1 MYIETSQCIFR
12 DTRARAWRGQYD
24 LTRMVRTVR
33 LEGCPILQGLHRR
46 ASSPQDKHPRL
57 QQPARPIRLWSSLL
71 ILVYRLIFITILC
84 ANTANHMR
92 NVASLYQVYHL
103 SGSSVQLGL
112 AGFFQA
118 FPFIIFGLFGGV
130 LADTLNRKKL
140 IAITHTL
147 NILPGV
153 ALGILTLSGAIQV
166 WHVNVLNLL
175 ASSLQVLGGP
185 SRQAIIPGLV
195 PQSHLLNAV
204 TMAVLMMQGTQLTAP
219 VIAGFLIDFLGV
231 QASYFTDAGLLL
243 PSVIAALFIR
253 ASGQPQG
260 ERRQISWRSLIEGFE
275 FLWHTRIILSLFLLD
290 FFAVLFGFFRPILP
304 IFADVVFK
312 VGARGLGMLYA
323 APAIGAL
330 IGSTVVLTAGN
341 IERKGAM
348 SIIATLMFA
357 LSLGFLGMAR
367 WFWIGLLALAVLGIS
382 DAISVAIRRTVVQIL
397 APDDMRGRATSFL
410 TVFAQTTNGLGAVI
424 AGAGAALLGAPNAA
438 LVGCLLCTLTVI
450 GTCWAIPQLWNYR
463 SD

>member
-1 MYIETSQCIFR
+1 
-12 DTRARAWRGQYD
+12 
-24 LTRMVRTVR
+24 
-33 LEGCPILQGLHRR
+33 
-46 ASSPQDKHPRL
+46 
-57 QQPARPIRLWSSLL
+57 
-71 ILVYRLIFITILC
+71 
-84 ANTANHMR
+84 MR

-140 IAITHTL
+140 IAITHAL

-243 PSVIAALFIR
+243 PSVIAALLIR

-367 WFWIGLLALAVLGIS
+367 WFWIGLLALAGLGIS

>member
-1 MYIETSQCIFR
+1 LIR
-12 DTRARAWRGQYD
+12 D
-24 LTRMVRTVR
+24 
-33 LEGCPILQGLHRR
+33 
-46 ASSPQDKHPRL
+46 
-57 QQPARPIRLWSSLL
+57 
-71 ILVYRLIFITILC
+71 YRLIFITILC

-140 IAITHTL
+140 IVITHSL
-147 NILPGV
+147 NVLPGL
-153 ALGILTLSGAIQV
+153 ALGALTLSGDIQV
-166 WHVNVLNLL
+166 WHINVLNIV

-195 PQSHLLNAV
+195 PQSYMLNAV
-204 TMAVLMMQGTQLTAP
+204 TIATLMMQGTQLTAP
-219 VIAGFLIDFLGV
+219 VIAGFLIDFFGV
-231 QASYFTDAGLLL
+231 QASYFADAALLV
-243 PSVIAALFIR
+243 PSVISTLLIR
-253 ASGQPQG
+253 ASGRPQG
-260 ERRQISWRSLIEGFE
+260 KRRQISWRSLIEGFE

-304 IFADVVFK
+304 IFADTIYN

-330 IGSTVVLTAGN
+330 VGSGMILAAGD
-341 IERKGAM
+341 IKRKGAL
-348 SIIATLMFA
+348 SILATLAFA
-357 LSLGFLGMAR
+357 LSLGFLGLSQ
-367 WFWIGLLALAVLGIS
+367 WFWLGLIALGFLGIS
-382 DAISVAIRRTVVQIL
+382 DAISVAMRRTVVQLL
-397 APDDMRGRATSFL
+397 APDNMRGRATSFL
-410 TVFAQTTNGLGAVI
+410 TVFAQTTNATGAVI

-438 LVGCLLCTLTVI
+438 LVGSVLCTLTII
-450 GTCWAIPQLWNYR
+450 GTCWAIPQLWHYR
-463 SD
+463 SN